1 MILSTY
7 LQGAQQI
14 SPFPSVEDLIG
25 RLLSLLCDQ
34 NDPERAFVKFNK
46 NDDVV
51 LFISNLGGLSVLE
64 LGALTQEI
72 LAQLGNT
79 LVKVCRNITD
89 HNQIPTGT
97 SNPQTFTQERL
108 RHH

>member
-1 MILSTY
+1 M

-25 RLLSLLCDQ
+25 RLLNLLCDQ

-46 NDDVV
+46 GDDVV

-64 LGALTQEI
+64 LGALTQET
-72 LAQLGNT
+72 LAQLGILT
-79 LVKVCRNITD
+79 QIFIFLKHALTIDRCKLGHTAYENI
-89 HNQIPTGT
+89 HWNI
-97 SNPQTFTQERL
+97 
-108 RHH
+108 